1 LNIIQIIIIGIGL
14 GMDAFAVSVANGLK
28 LDKMHV
34 MHSFKMAFFFGFF
47 QAVMPVLGWLIGVH
61 IVGFIMAVDHWIA
74 FALLG
79 GIGFK
84 MIHEAATE
92 SSDETKLNPGS
103 LLTLL
108 FLSVATSI
116 DAFAVGFTFALLK
129 ISILTP
135 VFIIG
140 IITFLMSLAGV
151 YLGKKTGVFLRK
163 KAEIAGGIILI
174 AIGLKIVIEHVFFSH
189 M

>member
-1 LNIIQIIIIGIGL
+1 MNIIQIIIIGIGL

-92 SSDETKLNPGS
+92 SSDNLEP
-103 LLTLL
+103 LTL
-108 FLSVATSI
+108 
-116 DAFAVGFTFALLK
+116 DKGH
-129 ISILTP
+129 
-135 VFIIG
+135 
-140 IITFLMSLAGV
+140 FLMSLAGV